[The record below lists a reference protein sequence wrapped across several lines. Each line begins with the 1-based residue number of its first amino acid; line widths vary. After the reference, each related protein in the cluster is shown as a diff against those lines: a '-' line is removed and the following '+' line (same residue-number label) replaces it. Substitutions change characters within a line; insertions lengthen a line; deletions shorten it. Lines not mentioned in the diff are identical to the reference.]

1 MAYTQK
7 NFIRDLAL
15 WSASASLGVTRQRK
29 FLEYAAK
36 KGIQLGAFA
45 ATRVSP
51 TIARNALGVGRAAV
65 GGLAG
70 LARRN
75 PGVAVGT
82 GLYFLNETGQLEE
95 VKETIR
101 DLNAAGMQNVQDEFI
116 QPAKARAKRAKK
128 RVNKFAKAVGAGVK
142 AVKLSKFQGPVKKLA
157 NPKKTFAAVTKV
169 ASKINAGKKV
179 AKKGATGVISK
190 AVSKVLGR
198 FGR

>member
-7 NFIRDLAL
+7 DFIEDLAL
-15 WSASASLGVTRQRK
+15 YSAGAIVGVTRSRK
-29 FLEYAAK
+29 MIQFAAK
-36 KGIQLGAFA
+36 KGIQLAAFA

-51 TIARNALGVGRAAV
+51 PVARGALGVGRAAV

-75 PGVAVGT
+75 PAVAVGT

-95 VKETIR
+95 VKETIS
-101 DLNAAGMQNVQDEFI
+101 DLNAAGMQNVQEEFI
-116 QPAKARAKRAKK
+116 QPAKRRVRSAKK

-142 AVKLSKFQGPVKKLA
+142 AVKASKFQGAKKKLS

-169 ASKINAGKKV
+169 VSKVNKGKKV
-179 AKKGATGVISK
+179 AKKG
-190 AVSKVLGR
+190 VSGIIAGAAKKVLGR
-198 FGR
+198 FSK